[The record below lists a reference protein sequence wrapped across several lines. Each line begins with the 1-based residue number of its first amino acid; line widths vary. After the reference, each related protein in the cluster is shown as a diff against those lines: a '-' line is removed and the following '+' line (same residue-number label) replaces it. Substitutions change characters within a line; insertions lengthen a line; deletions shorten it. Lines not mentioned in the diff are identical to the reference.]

1 MEPANKS
8 FMSRLLFWRKRGAA
22 PKGKRPGNRSEKAN
36 AGGKTIVE
44 YLPDADEIERSPA
57 PPYARIT
64 IHVSVLALI
73 AFLVWASLSEL
84 DQVVTAQGRLIN
96 PLPNV
101 VVQPLET
108 SIVQSVDVRVG
119 QVVHKGQQLATL
131 DATFAQADES
141 QIRVRLSSLETQIKG
156 LEAEINGNFN
166 VPNTAN
172 SPDEKLQAQLLIE
185 RRASYR
191 AQETRL
197 NETLSKLRAQLA
209 TNRNDQQLVMSR
221 LRSIKDIESMQDKMV
236 AQKYAAPVQLLEA
249 QQRTKEVERELE
261 MARSREQELR
271 RELSAYEAE
280 KLAFE
285 KNWRQKTMEE
295 MLSVTR
301 ERDSLLQQ
309 LEKADKR
316 KKLVTLYAPEDAVV
330 LEIAKLSPGSVV
342 QGAETFFTLV
352 PLNTKLEAEVQINSV
367 DVGYIKVGDAVHL
380 KLDAFPFQRHG
391 TLDGTVRTISQDAFK
406 RDVSAKGGMDAY
418 YLARVSFEG
427 GGLRNMIESSRL
439 MPGMTLSAEIVVGK
453 RTIMSY
459 IAWPIT
465 KGLDEAIREPK

>member
-1 MEPANKS
+1 MESANKS
-8 FMSRLLFWRKRGAA
+8 FMSRLLFWRKGDG
-22 PKGKRPGNRSEKAN
+22 PSPD
-36 AGGKTIVE
+36 GKTIVE

-57 PPYARIT
+57 PAFARIT
-64 IHVSVLALI
+64 LHVLVLAVA
-73 AFLVWASLSEL
+73 AFLTWASLSEL
-84 DQVVTAQGRLIN
+84 DQVVVAQGRLIN

-108 SIVQSVDVRVG
+108 SIVQTVDVRVG
-119 QVVHKGQQLATL
+119 QVVEKGQQLATL
-131 DATFAQADES
+131 DSTFAQADES
-141 QIRVRLSSLETQIKG
+141 QLKIRLSSLETQIMG
-156 LEAEINGNFN
+156 LEAELNGDSTH
-166 VPNTAN
+166 PKSAD

-209 TNRNDQQLVMSR
+209 TNRNDQQLVQSR
-221 LRSIKDIESMQDKMV
+221 LRSLKDIEGMQDKMV

-249 QQRTKEVERELE
+249 QQRTKEVERDLE
-261 MARSREQELR
+261 MTRSREQEIR
-271 RELSAYEAE
+271 RELAAYEAE

-285 KNWRQKTMEE
+285 KSWRQKAMEE

-301 ERDSLLQQ
+301 ERDALLQQ

-316 KKLVTLYAPEDAVV
+316 NKLVTLYAPQDAVV

-352 PLNTKLEAEVQINSV
+352 PLNSKLEAEVQINSV
-367 DVGYIKVGDAVHL
+367 DVGYIKTGDAVHL

-391 TLDGTVRTISQDAFK
+391 TLDGKVRTISQDAFK
-406 RDVSAKGGMDAY
+406 RDTSAKGGLDAY
-418 YLARVSFEG
+418 YLARISFES
-427 GGLRNMIESSRL
+427 GGLKNMIEASHL
-439 MPGMTLSAEIVVGK
+439 LPGMTLSAEIVVGQ

-465 KGLDEAIREPK
+465 KGLDEAVREPK